1 MECYRSKQTNR
12 PFFCSRRTNS
22 FQPGNQTKLPVC
34 PATLVVTAT
43 LAICPVW
50 TAVEIMS
57 SVYTGYY
64 GVPCRAITAGVA
76 YSLRDA
82 LCYQV

>member
-50 TAVEIMS
+50 TAVEIIVF
-57 SVYTGYY
+57 SVHGILWRA
-64 GVPCRAITAGVA
+64 VPCH
-76 YSLRDA
+76 YSRSCL
-82 LCYQV
+82 